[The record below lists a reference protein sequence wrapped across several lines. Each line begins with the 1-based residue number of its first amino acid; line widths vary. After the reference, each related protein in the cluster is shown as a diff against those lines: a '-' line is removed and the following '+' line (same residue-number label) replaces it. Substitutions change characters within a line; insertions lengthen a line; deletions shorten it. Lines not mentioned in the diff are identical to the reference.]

1 MNPVSMQAF
10 LSGVLAADFGDR
22 DVTSEEFE
30 RQRAAFNWVWTDA
43 QIDVSKEMTGAR
55 RERLIEQVHKQ
66 VSAAAA
72 AAFAGIH
79 DTAIAPTRDTAIP
92 GMELL
97 YTELLEAVTQQFDAL
112 PDKPEETPASTLRA
126 LWFLAAGLP
135 VSAETA
141 LDAPLPALD
150 SRAVAQLKQFLESR
164 LQGVPL
170 AHLTGRQLF
179 MGIELHVGNAAL
191 VPRKETEI
199 LGFSALGI
207 LKRLVQDRPCP
218 LVIDVCTGIGN
229 IALALATY
237 VSGAR
242 VYASDLSDEAVAL
255 ARSNGDRQGVSE
267 RLEFRQGD
275 FLMPFDS
282 MQFHGQVDVLTCNP
296 PYISSGKL
304 SSMPDEIIR
313 HEPRMAFDG
322 GPFGIKI
329 LQRLISEAPRYVRSG
344 GWLIFEVGEGQGPT
358 ILERLRRNPAYRNSH
373 GVMDASGTVRTVL
386 TQVQGPSRDQ
396 PFAKRIA

>member
-10 LSGVLAADFGDR
+10 LTGVLAADFGDR
-22 DVTSEEFE
+22 DVTPEEFE
-30 RQRAAFNWVWTDA
+30 RLRAPFNWVWSDA
-43 QIDVSKEMTGAR
+43 QVDSAKELTGAR

-72 AAFAGIH
+72 ASFEGIH
-79 DTAIAPTRDTAIP
+79 NTANVPARDTTIS
-92 GMELL
+92 GMDLL
-97 YTELLEAVTQQFDAL
+97 YAQLLDVITQQLDAL

-126 LWFLAAGLP
+126 LWLLAAGQP
-135 VSAETA
+135 VSAEVA
-141 LDAPLPALD
+141 VDAPLPALD
-150 SRAVAQLKQFLESR
+150 VSAVAQLKKFLEFR
-164 LQGVPL
+164 RQGVPL

-179 MGIELHVGNAAL
+179 MGIELHVGKAAL

-199 LGFSALGI
+199 LGFSALGV
-207 LKRLVQDRPCP
+207 LRCLAQGRPSP
-218 LVIDVCTGIGN
+218 LVVDVCTGIGN

-242 VYASDLSDEAVAL
+242 VYASDLSEEAVAL
-255 ARSNGDRQGVSE
+255 ARQNGDRQGVSE

-304 SSMPDEIIR
+304 GSMPDEIMR

-329 LQRLISEAPRYVRSG
+329 LQRLISEAPRYVRTG

-373 GVMDASGTVRTVL
+373 GARDASGRVRTVL
-386 TQVQGPSRDQ
+386 TQVQGAVP
-396 PFAKRIA
+396 